1 MKKEHYEKVDRL
13 EMEEELELGKK
24 QEKMRAKRVE
34 QANKRK
40 ELGYMNVGEELDDPI
55 LDQLA
60 INDAK
65 YQKQLEE

>member
-1 MKKEHYEKVDRL
+1 
-13 EMEEELELGKK
+13 
-24 QEKMRAKRVE
+24 MRAKRVE

>member
-1 MKKEHYEKVDRL
+1 MK
-13 EMEEELELGKK
+13 
-24 QEKMRAKRVE
+24 AKRVE

-40 ELGYMNVGEELDDPI
+40 ELGFMNVGEEFDDPV
-55 LDQLA
+55 LDQLE